1 MWLVLDLLLVGV
13 FAVIGRLNHHGTLTA
28 GGWWTT
34 AWPFLAGT
42 LLAWAVLT
50 ATRRPPAAITSGL
63 VVWAGALVGGMVLR
77 QVSGQGTATR
87 SSSWPP
93 SSSAPCWCSPG
104 SVPVPDAEPRPRGAA
119 LPFGVL
125 LVAVVLVSVNLRP
138 GASAVGPVLEEVR
151 LGLGMSAG
159 VAGAM
164 TGLPGLVFGLVGL
177 LAVAFARKVGM
188 TAGIALGLAAASLG
202 LLLRVTTD
210 SVPVFLL
217 LTVVGLAGMAVGNV
231 LVPAWIKAHGHAV
244 ALMTVYGTGLV
255 VGATVSSI
263 ATAPVTEAGGSWR
276 AGLGMWGL
284 LAVVALPLWGWLSL
298 RERRSP
304 AEHRVA
310 GDAPPTGRMA
320 HSPTALALTVLFG
333 VQSMHAYVQ
342 FGWLPQVYRDAGI
355 SASHAGAL
363 QALLSSVGILGALT
377 MPTVIHRGRGLRPL
391 AVSFGMFVALGYS
404 GLLLAPATVP
414 WLWALL
420 LGYAGLAFPFAIAM
434 ITARTRIPP

>member
-1 MWLVLDLLLVGV
+1 M
-13 FAVIGRLNHHGTLTA
+13 
-28 GGWWTT
+28 
-34 AWPFLAGT
+34 
-42 LLAWAVLT
+42 
-50 ATRRPPAAITSGL
+50 S
-63 VVWAGALVGGMVLR
+63 
-77 QVSGQGTATR
+77 
-87 SSSWPP
+87 
-93 SSSAPCWCSPG
+93 
-104 SVPVPDAEPRPRGAA
+104 DADARPRGAA
-119 LPFGVL
+119 LPFGLL
-125 LVAVVLVSVNLRP
+125 LVAVVLVSINLRP
-138 GASAVGPVLEEVR
+138 GASSVGPVLEEVR
-151 LGLGMSAG
+151 LGLGMGAG

-177 LAVAFARKVGM
+177 LAVGFARKVGM
-188 TAGIALGLAAASLG
+188 TAGIAIGLAAAAAG

-210 SVPVFLL
+210 SVPLFLL
-217 LTVVGLAGMAVGNV
+217 LTMLGLAGMAVGNV

-255 VGATVSSI
+255 VGGTI
-263 ATAPVTEAGGSWR
+263 GPLATAPVTDAAGSWR
-276 AGLGMWGL
+276 AGLGVWGL

-304 AEHRVA
+304 AEHRVS
-310 GDAPPTGRMA
+310 GDAPPSGRVA

-355 SASHAGAL
+355 SASQAGAL
-363 QALLSSVGILGALT
+363 QALLSSVGIAGALV
-377 MPTVIHRGRGLRPL
+377 MPTVIDRGRGLRPL
-391 AVSFGMFVALGYS
+391 AVSFGVVLAIGYT

-434 ITARTRIPP
+434 ITARTRHASVTAQLSGFMQPVGYALAAVGPFLVGLLHDATGGWTLVLALLALTGVPLAMAGLRVARPTYVDDEI